1 MLPKIIEL
9 SIPRP
14 FLEATTVNSADAIV
28 HAINADFI
36 GPESDN
42 VAMLDVR
49 SVNCAVFLFCE
60 SFPEDPEG

>member
-9 SIPRP
+9 GIPRP

-42 VAMLDVR
+42 VAMLDMG
-49 SVNCAVFLFCE
+49 SVNCAVLLFCE
-60 SFPEDPEG
+60 SFFEDPEG